1 MKKIAATFALS
12 AMILCGGIGALAAA
26 EDFDPNALPRDET
39 TLKRLNDV
47 QLGMLRAAVR
57 HCGGFYTARH
67 GNNFCVTSNVDLDV
81 RQSGDA
87 ALKAFHFGLPPMD
100 RYDENRS
107 LVGVNRIFGPKL

>member
-1 MKKIAATFALS
+1 MKKIAATLCLS
-12 AMILCGGIGALAAA
+12 VMILCGGIGALSAAV
-26 EDFDPNALPRDET
+26 DFDPNALSRDEA
-39 TLKRLNDV
+39 TLKRLNDI

-67 GNNFCVTSNVDLDV
+67 ANNFCVTSNVDLDV

-107 LVGVNRIFGPKL
+107 LVGVKRVYGSKS